1 MSRFDGFDVADGDV
15 IPPGV
20 WDYRLRLALGSKRG
34 RKALEALGAALLAM
48 PEKRL
53 VTDVLVGHGGECCAI
68 GALLIAR
75 QMREDHT
82 DWATA
87 ADHLSW
93 HGESTPYETA
103 LIGQGCGMAYTLAWE
118 VAERNDEQF
127 VHSGP
132 EGRYEGMLAWVRRT
146 LGIFHPDE
154 ADIATTAT
162 SGH

>member
-53 VTDVLVGHGGECCAI
+53 VPDVLVGHGGECCAI

-75 QMREDHT
+75 QMREDRT

-103 LIGQGCGMAYTLAWE
+103 LMGRACGMAYTLAWE

-127 VHSGP
+127 THSEP
-132 EGRYEGMLAWVRRT
+132 EERHAGMLAWVRRM
-146 LGIFHPDE
+146 LAEHHGP
-154 ADIATTAT
+154 DIAAATA